1 MPPCHVTGCPVY
13 NSCFGR
19 RALPDRVPD
28 RQQLG
33 VDVRIALGQMVQVS
47 LANLE
52 ADVGLVLDD
61 L

>member
-1 MPPCHVTGCPVY
+1 MPPCHVTGGPVY
-13 NSCFGR
+13 NSCSSR
-19 RALPDRVPD
+19 LALPDRVPD

-47 LANLE
+47 LADLE
-52 ADVGLVLDD
+52 ANVGLVLDD